1 MDGKVSFM
9 RRPGSILLLCVL
21 LGFGVSMVVPAEDVP
36 ETAYDESETLPIG
49 SVPTLAIATPASV
62 AKAVV
67 VRFRGLEF
75 RFATGE
81 SELHKF
87 VRGPRSG
94 SSVPEALSDLTICLR
109 C

>member
-1 MDGKVSFM
+1 M
-9 RRPGSILLLCVL
+9 RRPSSILLLCVL
-21 LGFGVSMVVPAEDVP
+21 LGFGVSMVVPAEDVL
-36 ETAYDESETLPIG
+36 ETAYDESETLPIE

-62 AKAVV
+62 VKALV
-67 VRFRGLEF
+67 VRFRDLEF

-81 SELHKF
+81 SELHKS
-87 VRGPRSG
+87 VRGSRSV